1 MAGQMEEIDRRLKG
15 IERRLDNIEFT
26 LSPGNAPS
34 IAGVIFGNGA
44 KLEKIGESLHKIEI
58 ALGIFGN
65 IDRLEKIA
73 ERLAKIE
80 DKLGISS

>member
-15 IERRLDNIEFT
+15 IDRRLDNIEFT

-34 IAGVIFGNGA
+34 IAGVIFGNA
-44 KLEKIGESLHKIEI
+44 TRLEKVAESIQKIEI

-73 ERLAKIE
+73 ERLQKIE
-80 DKLGISS
+80 DKLGISN